1 MDDRVPSI
9 PIEPAYLLFN
19 VKEIINEELYTKGR
33 EEKNQEKRQL
43 CITEIKECFFLKGTV
58 LCPLQTK
65 D

>member
-33 EEKNQEKRQL
+33 EEKNQEKLQL
-43 CITEIKECFFLKGTV
+43 CITEIKEYFF
-58 LCPLQTK
+58 
-65 D
+65 